1 MKDYI
6 KNRLIGELFTVSGII
21 LIIICILLL
30 SGCVTNRQIE
40 RNCDR
45 FVDICKTDTRV
56 EYRDTIIYI
65 TDTVFFKLPSDT
77 VSIIDT
83 LIIYDNY
90 CYMMPVQR
98 RFGLINVLAGV
109 DRSVLNVR
117 AWLSDSTI
125 LIAKTDTVYIEKAIK
140 KESEVIVVPERYI
153 PNVYKFA
160 LYAMIGIILYM
171 LIVVIR
177 KLSF

>member
-6 KNRLIGELFTVSGII
+6 KNRLIGEIFTVAGII

-30 SGCVTNRQIE
+30 SGCVTKRQIE

-45 FVDICKTDTRV
+45 FVDICKTDTRI
-56 EYRDTIIYI
+56 EYRDTTIYF
-65 TDTVFFKLPSDT
+65 TDTVFYKLPPDT
-77 VSIIDT
+77 VSITDT
-83 LIIYDNY
+83 LILYDNY
-90 CYMMPVQR
+90 CYLLPVQR
-98 RFGLINVLAGV
+98 SFGLINVLAGV

-125 LIAKTDTVYIEKAIK
+125 LMAKTDTVYIEKAVK
-140 KESEVIVVPERYI
+140 KESEVIVVPERYVPGI
-153 PNVYKFA
+153 YKFA

-171 LIVVIR
+171 FIVVIR